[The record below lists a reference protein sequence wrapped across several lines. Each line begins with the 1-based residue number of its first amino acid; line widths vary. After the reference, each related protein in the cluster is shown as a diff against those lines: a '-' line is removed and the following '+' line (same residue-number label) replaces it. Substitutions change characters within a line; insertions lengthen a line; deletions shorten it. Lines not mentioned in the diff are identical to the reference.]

1 LRKMRVTQSY
11 VSLLIFDHKQWI
23 QNILT
28 KDHFLVDNWTMFF
41 IQMEMQRE
49 FHG

>member
-1 LRKMRVTQSY
+1 LRKMLVIQPY
-11 VSLLIFDHKQWI
+11 VPLSILDHKQGI